1 MSAEK
6 IKACLDH
13 TEAEMNKAISH
24 LESELTKV
32 RAGKANPSML
42 ESIQVEYYGSYV
54 PISNVASISSPDA
67 RTLVVQPWEK
77 SSITPIEKAIMA
89 IDRHDQ
95 NNFDE
100 SVDLGIVQKFN
111 ADTGEQYVAGKH
123 VLRIVGKYEFK
134 WRIRRCR
141 AGLKKNL
148 VKNEL
153 W

>member
-89 IDRHDQ
+89 A
-95 NNFDE
+95 N
-100 SVDLGIVQKFN
+100 LGEK
-111 ADTGEQYVAGKH
+111 T
-123 VLRIVGKYEFK
+123 
-134 WRIRRCR
+134 W
-141 AGLKKNL
+141 
-148 VKNEL
+148 
-153 W
+153 